1 VIDILKKYVD
11 TGIQLPEYQVNK
23 LLNNRSLLNTYI
35 RKRAIAIQTQNDEWY
50 HYEIDVIKNGIKNNF
65 FKEELLIQLVNTY
78 FEFIKF
84 IDNPSEKVQLAAVTN
99 DGTSIV
105 YIIEKG
111 IDPSEDV
118 QLAAVTNYGM
128 SISYIKNPSENVQ
141 LAAVGQNGDMI
152 KHIIKKGIVPSD
164 DVQIAAVKNDKYI
177 LNHLLRAGI
186 LPSKKVLNYFK
197 SLYK

>member
-1 VIDILKKYVD
+1 MIDILKKYVD

-84 IDNPSEKVQLAAVTN
+84 IDNPSEKVQLAAV
-99 DGTSIV
+99 
-105 YIIEKG
+105 
-111 IDPSEDV
+111 
-118 QLAAVTNYGM
+118 
-128 SISYIKNPSENVQ
+128 
-141 LAAVGQNGDMI
+141 GQNGDMI